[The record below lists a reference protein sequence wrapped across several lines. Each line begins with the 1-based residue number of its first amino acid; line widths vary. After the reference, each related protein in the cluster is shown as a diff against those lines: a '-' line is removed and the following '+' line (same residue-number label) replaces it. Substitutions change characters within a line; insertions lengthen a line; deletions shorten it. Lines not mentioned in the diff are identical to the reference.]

1 MNLIDTHTH
10 LFSDQFKGDRNQVVQ
25 RAIDL
30 GISKLFLPNIDS
42 STIEP
47 MLSLCKAFP
56 DNCFAMMG
64 LHPCDVKEDFEKELA
79 IVRQHLKN
87 GNYIAV
93 GEIGIDLHWDK
104 STLAWQQQ
112 AFRTQLQWAKE
123 FDLPVAIHI
132 RESFDEI
139 FEIVEQEADPKL
151 RGVFHC
157 FTGTK
162 EQADRAISLGFYL
175 GIGGV
180 VTFKNSHLPET
191 LKEVPLN
198 KIILETD
205 SPYLAPTPNR
215 GKRNE
220 SSNLIFIAEKI
231 AEIHQIE
238 VAKVAET
245 TTANALKLFQI

>member
-10 LFSDQFKGDRNQVVQ
+10 LFSDQFKDDRNQVVQ

-79 IVRQHLKN
+79 IVRQHLEN
-87 GNYIAV
+87 GDYIAV

>member
-10 LFSDQFKGDRNQVVQ
+10 LFSDQFKDDRNQVVK

-64 LHPCDVKEDFEKELA
+64 LHPCDVKKDFEKELA

-157 FTGTK
+157 FTGAK

-231 AEIHQIE
+231 AEIYQIE

>member
-10 LFSDQFKGDRNQVVQ
+10 LFSEQFSEDRNVVVQ

-30 GISKLFLPNIDS
+30 GINKLFLPNIDS

-47 MLSLCKAFP
+47 MLDLCQTFP
-56 DNCFAMMG
+56 KNCFAMMG
-64 LHPCDVKEDFEKELA
+64 LHPCDVKENYKIELA
-79 IVRQHLKN
+79 VVRQHLEK
-87 GNYIAV
+87 GNFIAV

-104 STLAWQQQ
+104 STLAWQQD

-139 FEIVEQEADPKL
+139 FEIVAQEANPKL

-162 EQADRAISLGFYL
+162 EQADRAIQLGFYL

-180 VTFKNSHLPET
+180 VTFKNSNLPET
-191 LKEVPLN
+191 LKEVSLD

-220 SSNLIFIAEKI
+220 SANLIFVAEKI
-231 AEIHQIE
+231 AEIHQLE
-238 VAKVAET
+238 VTKVAEIT
-245 TTANALKLFQI
+245 TKNALNLFKI